1 MHKCLLPA
9 CPIYTL
15 LVLKLLVLILLIIFS
30 ALCTCYQYLK
40 LKILLLTLNKVVI
53 LFSVLQIKEPEDF
66 RLWHET
72 MVTEFPEQM
81 QRLLA
86 GPMWSGLDPQDMRD
100 PLKVNWV

>member
-1 MHKCLLPA
+1 M
-9 CPIYTL
+9 
-15 LVLKLLVLILLIIFS
+15 
-30 ALCTCYQYLK
+30 
-40 LKILLLTLNKVVI
+40 I

-72 MVTEFPEQM
+72 MVTEFPERM